1 MLQME
6 YLAQK
11 LSTVG
16 IQVAPEILQ
25 SVKDEPSVE
34 TASPIKPPRVRSLTS
49 P

>member
-11 LSTVG
+11 LSAVG
-16 IQVAPEILQ
+16 IRVAPEILQ
-25 SVKDEPSVE
+25 SVKDELSVE
-34 TASPIKPPRVRSLTS
+34 TTSPINPPRVRSQTS